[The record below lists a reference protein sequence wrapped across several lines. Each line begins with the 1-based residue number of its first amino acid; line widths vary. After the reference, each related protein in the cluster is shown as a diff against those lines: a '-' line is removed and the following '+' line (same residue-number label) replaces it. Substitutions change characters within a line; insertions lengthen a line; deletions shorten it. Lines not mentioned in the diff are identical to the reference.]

1 MHDEGN
7 VIMEEDCSEDKL
19 GAGYLVL
26 TDKSLVFYTGK
37 AKVLTFSKDM
47 KKALEV
53 PLQDVKGTRTEG
65 FIIKKLVVELKDGR
79 VYKFGVLN
87 NKKWKESID
96 GARAGTGIGAGVGQ
110 E

>member
-1 MHDEGN
+1 MREGD

-26 TDKSLVFYTGK
+26 TNKGLVFYTGK

-47 KKALEV
+47 RKALEV
-53 PLQDVKGTRTEG
+53 PIQDVKGARTEG
-65 FIIKKLVVELKDGR
+65 FLIKKLVVELNDGR

-87 NKKWKESID
+87 NRKWKEAID
-96 GARAGTGIGAGVGQ
+96 GVREGAGAGKGQ
-110 E
+110 DE

>member
-1 MHDEGN
+1 MHDRDN

-47 KKALEV
+47 KKALDI
-53 PLQDVKGTRTEG
+53 PIHDVKGTRTEG
-65 FIIKKLVVELKDGR
+65 FIIKKLVVELNDGR

-87 NKKWKESID
+87 NRKWKDAID
-96 GARAGTGIGAGVGQ
+96 GVRAGASRQV
-110 E
+110 

>member
-1 MHDEGN
+1 MHDRGN

-37 AKVLTFSKDM
+37 AKVFTFSKDM
-47 KKALEV
+47 KKALEIV
-53 PLQDVKGTRTEG
+53 LHDVKGIRTEG
-65 FIIKKLVVELKDGR
+65 FLIKKLVVELNDGR

-87 NKKWKESID
+87 NRKWKDAID
-96 GARAGTGIGAGVGQ
+96 GARAGAGVDTGVR
-110 E
+110 

>member
-1 MHDEGN
+1 MREGD

-26 TDKSLVFYTGK
+26 TNKGLVFYTGK

-47 KKALEV
+47 RKALEV
-53 PLQDVKGTRTEG
+53 PIQDVKGARTEG
-65 FIIKKLVVELKDGR
+65 FLIKKLVVELNDGR

-87 NKKWKESID
+87 NRKWKEAID
-96 GARAGTGIGAGVGQ
+96 GAREGAGAGKGQ
-110 E
+110 DE

>member
-1 MHDEGN
+1 
-7 VIMEEDCSEDKL
+7 MEEDCSEDKL

-37 AKVLTFSKDM
+37 AKVFTFSKNM
-47 KKALEV
+47 QKALEV

-65 FIIKKLVVELKDGR
+65 FLIKKLVVELKDGR

-87 NKKWKESID
+87 NKKWKDVID
-96 GARAGTGIGAGVGQ
+96 GARKGEEAGVMR
-110 E
+110 